1 MKRSHSFHGMKT
13 VLCLNPM
20 MKQSKRELSSF
31 KRHRQHHMMKSQQKK
46 NRRSLQMRIRLKN
59 NNQKKKVIKMNTNLK
74 KRVEKV
80 IQTWKNWI
88 DYKNFILNVTAT

>member
-1 MKRSHSFHGMKT
+1 
-13 VLCLNPM
+13 
-20 MKQSKRELSSF
+20 
-31 KRHRQHHMMKSQQKK
+31 
-46 NRRSLQMRIRLKN
+46 MRIRLKN
-59 NNQKKKVIKMNTNLK
+59 NKQKKKVIKMNKNLK

>member
-1 MKRSHSFHGMKT
+1 
-13 VLCLNPM
+13 
-20 MKQSKRELSSF
+20 
-31 KRHRQHHMMKSQQKK
+31 MMKSLRKK
-46 NRRSLQMRIRLKN
+46 NRRSPQMRIRLKN
-59 NNQKKKVIKMNTNLK
+59 NKQKKKVIKMNKNLK